1 MFTQTWKKYLPVII
15 FLMKRSSKGVQTLDM
30 NFTDFQ
36 RAAGGKKIRL
46 SFDGVTINNG
56 RIELNSK
63 HPDLISNLIHVL
75 QESKP
80 AEVLMQYQQFIFS
93 MNTNCQLIIRNDQIE
108 N

>member
-1 MFTQTWKKYLPVII
+1 
-15 FLMKRSSKGVQTLDM
+15 MKRSSKGVQTLDM

-80 AEVLMQYQQFIFS
+80 AEALMQYQQFIFS
-93 MNTNCQLIIRNDQIE
+93 MNTNCQLIIRNDLIE